1 MKINNL
7 INYLKIILICLIAIF
22 VFYNNVFAQV
32 FEEIPIGGRQMAM
45 GEAGV
50 AEAFDANAI
59 FWNPAGLTQLNGQM
73 LATMHQDIYGTGVP
87 YDYISFVKAKQKNS
101 ATGFFLSRV
110 NYASALDFDWTEDT
124 LLFSYAGIL
133 NTEKTLSYGVNFK
146 YLRVRVPSSGSGN
159 GFGMDI
165 GLLYKLSDKVKIG
178 LMARDPFTTI
188 SYSTGNSENLSSHYT
203 LGFTY
208 KYNPVTNLV
217 FDLKDIAGQKPYSSL
232 TARFGIER
240 WLDEA
245 IALRLGY
252 IMSDKENE
260 SSFTS
265 GVGLVLG
272 PWKIDYAYDP
282 TRGFVTKTPQR
293 ISIIYQLRY

>member
-1 MKINNL
+1 MT
-7 INYLKIILICLIAIF
+7 KIIIKITKICLVLITVML
-22 VFYNNVFAQV
+22 VFSNNVYAQV
-32 FEEIPIGGRQMAM
+32 FEEIPIGGRQMGM

-73 LATMHQDIYGTGVP
+73 LATMHQDIYGIGVP
-87 YDYISFVKAKQKNS
+87 YDYISFIKAKQKNS

-124 LLFSYAGIL
+124 LLFSYAGVL
-133 NTEKTLSYGVNFK
+133 NTEKTLSYGINFK
-146 YLRVRVPSSGSGN
+146 YLRVRVPSAGSGN

-165 GLLYKLSDKVKIG
+165 GFLYKLSDKIKIG

-188 SYSTGNSENLSSHYT
+188 SYSTGNSETLSPHYT
-203 LGFTY
+203 LGFNY
-208 KYNPVTNLV
+208 KYNPVTTMV
-217 FDLKDIAGQKPYSSL
+217 FDLKDIAAEDPYNL

-252 IMSDKENE
+252 IMSDTEEE
-260 SSFTS
+260 SGFTS
-265 GVGLVLG
+265 GLGLVLG

-282 TRGFVTKTPQR
+282 TRGFQAKTPQR
-293 ISIIYQLRY
+293 ISIIYQIRY